1 MTPKSDQEIDVK
13 EACKNRDGLQGGLF
27 SEMMV
32 RGRKEGDQDGRGQEA
47 KINIYPLDERQTA
60 VHLSMRERR
69 ALSVLYSE
77 YSMNRL

>member
-47 KINIYPLDERQTA
+47 KINIYPLDVSQTA
-60 VHLSMRERR
+60 MHLSIHAGGRGG
-69 ALSVLYSE
+69 LCQFCTLNTV
-77 YSMNRL
+77 